1 MELPYGWK
9 HGNVRKKRKT
19 RINRLGNT
27 YKSYKR
33 KDIVMKGADKGGEVS
48 VSRSEIY
55 QQEAFQQLSD
65 TIFLL
70 QR

>member
-1 MELPYGWK
+1 MFQPLY
-9 HGNVRKKRKT
+9 
-19 RINRLGNT
+19 RLGNT

-55 QQEAFQQLSD
+55 QQQAFQQLSD
-65 TIFLL
+65 TIFFMPALIKISL
-70 QR
+70 